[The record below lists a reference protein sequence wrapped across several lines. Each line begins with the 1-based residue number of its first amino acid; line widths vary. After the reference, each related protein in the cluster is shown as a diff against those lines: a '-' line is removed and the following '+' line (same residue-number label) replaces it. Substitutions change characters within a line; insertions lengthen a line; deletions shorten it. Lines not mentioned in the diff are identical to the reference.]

1 MRDPSKGRNYSP
13 EKAAFRRDHE
23 RRRRH
28 GLVRRHAEKLC
39 RLHGCSSKCAEAG
52 LHDQVERIPP
62 LIWGAEFTLQ
72 RPPRPAANQ
81 VACDPAPDRELLDD
95 RPAQENRPTTQE
107 TAVPDGKPSTPAR
120 RSPARRPRSATRAR
134 PVVRIDPAA
143 RNASAAPD
151 ENAGPGESDD
161 LPGLARRDGSVEPGG
176 ATNRSRSPHEPG
188 VAARGPGPAP
198 TRVGCSRQR
207 HPATSGLSAGGGPAT
222 VTAFRRRQ
230 AAAHVGSL
238 PSASKIIE
246 NHPERPTEYSHRS
259 KRRNARPPPSR
270 SKSRMPRQTAERHFS
285 KNG

>member
-188 VAARGPGPAP
+188 VAARGRGPAP
-198 TRVGCSRQR
+198 TRVGF
-207 HPATSGLSAGGGPAT
+207 PAAAPSDVRPL
-222 VTAFRRRQ
+222 RRRWPCHRDRLP
-230 AAAHVGSL
+230 AASGCRPCRESAIRVQNHRESPGAADRIF
-238 PSASKIIE
+238 PSE
-246 NHPERPTEYSHRS
+246 
-259 KRRNARPPPSR
+259 
-270 SKSRMPRQTAERHFS
+270 QTAEC
-285 KNG
+285 